1 MYSYYGTLVD
11 ANEYFDNRLFEEA
24 WFDAIASDR
33 PKALIKAT
41 QIIDAL
47 NFKGD
52 KHSVYEIMYDADGN
66 ELDVTDEEI
75 REAEESQELEFPRGE
90 DTEVPEPILVA
101 CWEIA
106 QALLDGIDPDLDVE
120 NLGIVSQG
128 YASVRTTYARSQAQ
142 VEHLMHGVP
151 SATAWRYLKPFLR
164 DADSVKLSRVD

>member
-1 MYSYYGTLVD
+1 MYSYYGSLAD

-24 WFDAIASDR
+24 WFDAAASDR

-52 KHSVYEIMYDADGN
+52 KATVYDILYDADGD

-75 REAEESQELEFPRGE
+75 REAEEAQETEFPRGE
-90 DTEVPEPILVA
+90 DIEIPDAILIA

-106 QALLDGIDPDLDVE
+106 HALLDGIDPELDVE
-120 NLGIVSQG
+120 NLGVVSQG
-128 YASVRTTYARSQAQ
+128 YASVRTTYARSQSQ

-164 DADSVKLSRVD
+164 DADDVKLSRVD

>member
-11 ANEYFDNRLFEEA
+11 ANEYFSLRLHEEA
-24 WFDAIASDR
+24 WYYAAANDR

-47 NFKGD
+47 NFKGFKATVFD
-52 KHSVYEIMYDADGN
+52 IIYDENYELA
-66 ELDVTDEEI
+66 DVTEDEI
-75 REAEESQELEFPRGE
+75 REAEAAQELEFPRGE
-90 DTEVPEPILVA
+90 DIDIPIQIKIA

-106 QALLDGIDPDLDVE
+106 HALLDGVDPDLDVE
-120 NLGIVSQG
+120 SLGVVSQG
-128 YASVRTTYARSQAQ
+128 YASIRTTYARNQAQ

-164 DADSVKLSRVD
+164 DADEIKLSRVD

>member
-1 MYSYYGTLVD
+1 MYSYYGTLSE
-11 ANEYFDNRLFEEA
+11 ANEYFDNKLHEES
-24 WFDAIASDR
+24 WYNSDAPDR

-47 NFKGD
+47 NFKGY
-52 KHSVYEIMYDADGN
+52 KATVYDILFDEYGD
-66 ELDVTDEEI
+66 ELDETEEEI

-90 DTEVPEPILVA
+90 DVDVPEPIKMA

-106 QALLDGIDPDLDVE
+106 HALLDGVDPDLDVE
-120 NLGIVSQG
+120 NLGVVSQG

-151 SATAWRYLKPFLR
+151 SATAWRYIKPFLR
-164 DADSVKLSRVD
+164 DADEVKLSRVN

>member
-1 MYSYYGTLVD
+1 MYSYYGTLSE
-11 ANEYFDNRLFEEA
+11 ANEYFDNKLHEESWYNA
-24 WFDAIASDR
+24 DAPDR

-47 NFKGD
+47 NFKGY
-52 KHSVYEIMYDADGN
+52 KATVYDILFDAYGD
-66 ELDVTDEEI
+66 ELDATEDEI

-90 DTEVPEPILVA
+90 DVDVPEPVKMA

-106 QALLDGIDPDLDVE
+106 HALLDGVDPDLDVE
-120 NLGIVSQG
+120 NLGVVSQG

-151 SATAWRYLKPFLR
+151 SATAWRYIKPFLR
-164 DADSVKLSRVD
+164 DADEVKLSRVN